1 MNNKKLII
9 IVLLLIFIVLS
20 IYNFFFCGVKKS
32 TYLVN
37 IFNEIEN
44 KETYRKYNGLLD
56 EANKT
61 LDKTSFAKLIIKINN
76 LEKSKYK
83 DMLIEK
89 INLIDSYFK
98 EYEKKKE
105 LLNKNP
111 DKSVGIVINK
121 PDVKVVESIRG
132 NISAYTPYC
141 GGGCS
146 GYTASGRF
154 IGDNIF
160 YEDKDFG
167 TLRIVAGDYP
177 FGTIVRIKGLYYFN
191 EDIYAIVLDRGGIV
205 GRNKPVLFDLLFFNE
220 GNANDFGVQK
230 NIQCEILRVGY

>member
-1 MNNKKLII
+1 MNNKKL
-9 IVLLLIFIVLS
+9 VLVVIFLIFIVLS
-20 IYNFFFCGVKKS
+20 IYKIFFCDVKKS
-32 TYLVN
+32 AYLVN

-44 KETYRKYNGLLD
+44 KQIYLKYNELLD
-56 EANKT
+56 EVNKT
-61 LDKTSFAKLIIKINN
+61 YDKSSFGKLIIKINN
-76 LEKSKYK
+76 LKKSKYK

-89 INLIDSYFK
+89 VSLIDGYFK

-105 LLNKNP
+105 LLSKNP
-111 DKSVGIVINK
+111 DKSTGIIINK
-121 PDVKVVESIRG
+121 SSVKPVETIRG

-154 IGDNIF
+154 IGNNIF

-205 GRNKPVLFDLLFFNE
+205 GRNKPVLFDLLFFSE
-220 GNANDFGVQK
+220 GNASDFGVQK